1 MISRSLNHSV
11 YCHQYHLVWGTKWRR
26 QFLQEYVKNEFVIYV
41 KRFVA
46 RYPTLHL
53 RAVNTDK
60 DHVHIQMEIPPNIAV
75 SKVVQKLKIETS
87 KNIKKRFKFVREMY
101 LERGVW
107 AVGFFSSTLG
117 LNDEM
122 IEKYIAYQGR
132 QNKEKQ
138 VKLLNI

>member
-1 MISRSLNHSV
+1 M
-11 YCHQYHLVWGTKWRR
+11 
-26 QFLQEYVKNEFVIYV
+26 QEYVKNEFVIYV

-46 RYPTLHL
+46 KYPTLHL
-53 RAVNTDK
+53 RAVNADK

-75 SKVVQKLKIETS
+75 SKVVQKLKVETS

-122 IEKYIAYQGR
+122 IERYIAYQGR

-138 VKLLNI
+138 GKLLNI